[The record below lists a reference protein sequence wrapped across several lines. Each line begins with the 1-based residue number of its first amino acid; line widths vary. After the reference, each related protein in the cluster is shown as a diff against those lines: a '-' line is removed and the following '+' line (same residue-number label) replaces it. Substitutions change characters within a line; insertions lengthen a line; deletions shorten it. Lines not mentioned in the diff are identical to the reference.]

1 MNLSGDALDDVKHVC
16 WVEDEHIA
24 QKPSY
29 SHQVPKVGQWYIN
42 AVVVGKA
49 SFFSLQFNKLVS
61 RLLKSLDLN
70 TCYKMDQ
77 LTDLVKSLI

>member
-49 SFFSLQFNKLVS
+49 SFFFFTIQQAGIEAVKIVRFKHMLQNGS
-61 RLLKSLDLN
+61 INWS
-70 TCYKMDQ
+70 
-77 LTDLVKSLI
+77 S